1 MRDYGDEDKNADFDE
16 NDAIQVRAAGFTPH
30 PGLSDTINRN
40 ILTSAIEGGAVPSKL
55 GPTKKGYTVTTRNR
69 TYEVLKTAT
78 GWTIAG
84 HPRYCPRPTQC
95 NIHGST
101 WGGSMLKM
109 DFIGRGMHLEV
120 GLPSGTMTTSPIIEV
135 EELS

>member
-1 MRDYGDEDKNADFDE
+1 MRDYGDESSYESPGTD
-16 NDAIQVRAAGFTPH
+16 VLLGH
-30 PGLSDTINRN
+30 PNLSNEINRS
-40 ILTSAIEGGAVPSKL
+40 IAQSAIEGGARPSKL
-55 GPTKKGYTVTTRNR
+55 GTDKKGYTVITQNR
-69 TYEVLKTAT
+69 TYELLRTAT

-84 HPRYCPRPTQC
+84 HPRYCPTPTQC

-120 GLPSGTMTTSPIIEV
+120 GLAPQNGASGTRVMTTSPIVDV
-135 EELS
+135 EEI